1 MKKIFLL
8 LVVLLSTFTFA
19 QNKSNIVISKRYDF
33 QKSENSFNI
42 NNMLKGI
49 LNSSFNVY
57 FDSEELPIEIAQNR
71 CDAFYGYLVDN
82 SNMFS
87 TKLKFVV
94 KDCQNNVVF
103 ESIEVKSKEK
113 DYQNAYNETLR
124 LLAPEVKKF
133 ATSSPK
139 IKKETPVVVET
150 KVVEVKPIE
159 NKLVENKTIEIKSDA
174 SNTKHKLIEMTNGF
188 AVMDANQKI
197 VLQIY
202 ITSNPKVFIADK
214 FGVKGVFTILEN
226 GTRGFFEYYMNDKL
240 IGEEYSF

>member
-8 LVVLLSTFTFA
+8 LVVLVSTFTFA
-19 QNKSNIVISKRYDF
+19 QNKSNIIISKRYDF

-57 FDSEELPIEIAQNR
+57 FDSDELPIEIAQNR

-82 SNMFS
+82 SNMFT

-103 ESIEVKSKEK
+103 ESVEVKSKEK
-113 DYQNAYNETLR
+113 DYQNAYNETIR

-133 ATSSPK
+133 AASNPKVKKEKELPPVEVHKKEVPKSEFPK
-139 IKKETPVVVET
+139 IIESET
-150 KVVEVKPIE
+150 
-159 NKLVENKTIEIKSDA
+159 NA
-174 SNTKHKLIEMTNGF
+174 KHKLIEMTNGF

-214 FGVKGVFTILEN
+214 FGVKGVFTILDN
-226 GTRGFFEYYMNDKL
+226 GTKGFFEYYMNDKL
-240 IGEEYSF
+240 IGEEYQF